1 LCESQ
6 DGLGVSVTVLVIPNL
21 VIAVAGNGIHVV
33 EGILVPLAP
42 PPLFSFFP
50 DGFSSF
56 VAMSV
61 SCHNK
66 IQCTKITPGV

>member
-42 PPLFSFFP
+42 PPSFFLLP
-50 DGFSSF
+50 RWFFQFCGYEC
-56 VAMSV
+56 VMS
-61 SCHNK
+61 
-66 IQCTKITPGV
+66 

>member
-42 PPLFSFFP
+42 PPPFFP
-50 DGFSSF
+50 SSQMVF
-56 VAMSV
+56 PVLWL
-61 SCHNK
+61 
-66 IQCTKITPGV
+66 

>member
-6 DGLGVSVTVLVIPNL
+6 DSLGASITVLVILNL
-21 VIAVAGNGIHVV
+21 VIAVAGIGMHVV
-33 EGILVPLAP
+33 EGILVPLP
-42 PPLFSFFP
+42 PSPLP

-56 VAMSV
+56 VAMNV